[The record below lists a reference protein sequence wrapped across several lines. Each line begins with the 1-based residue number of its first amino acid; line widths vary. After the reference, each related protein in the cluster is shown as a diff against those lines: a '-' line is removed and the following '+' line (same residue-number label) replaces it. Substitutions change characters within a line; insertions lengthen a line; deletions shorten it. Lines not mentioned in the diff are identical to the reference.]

1 MNKRTVALVLLFLV
15 QVFYGLNYGFAND
28 VIDGGYIKPA
38 GFILLRLLGAT
49 TLFWILGIFI
59 PKEKIQKQDY
69 LTFIAAAF
77 FGMFLNMLSFFKGL
91 EFTTPIHASV
101 ISTITPIVV
110 LVLSSVYL
118 KEKITSLKII
128 GIVLGFSGAIILSI
142 YGKAIHSGDNIAL
155 GNSLILLNATAFSIY
170 LIIAKKL
177 TAKYH
182 PLTIIKWLFLLGLI
196 MTTPFGIQEFR
207 EVQWQTFSSYNIFSA
222 FFVVVFATFGTYLL
236 NVIALKN
243 VKASTASIFVY
254 LQPIVAAI
262 FALIIGSDTINTVKI
277 IAAILIFV
285 GVYLVTKPSK

>member
-1 MNKRTVALVLLFLV
+1 MNKRVLALVLLFLV

-49 TLFWILGIFI
+49 TLFWIFGIFI

-69 LTFIAAAF
+69 LTFLAAAF

-91 EFTTPIHASV
+91 EYTTPIHASV

-110 LVLSSVYL
+110 LVLSSIYL
-118 KEKITSLKII
+118 KEKITPLKLL
-128 GIVLGFSGAIILSI
+128 GIFLGFSGAIILSL
-142 YGKAIHSGDNIAL
+142 YGKPIHSGDNIFL
-155 GNSLILLNATAFSIY
+155 GNSLIILNATAFSIY

-207 EVQWQTFSSYNIFSA
+207 EVQWHTFSAYNIFSA

-236 NVIALKN
+236 NVLALKQ

-254 LQPIVAAI
+254 LQPIVAAVC
-262 FALIIGSDTINTVKI
+262 ALIMGSDTINTVKI
-277 IAAILIFV
+277 IAAALIFV
-285 GVYLVTKPSK
+285 GVYLVTKKTK

>member
-1 MNKRTVALVLLFLV
+1 MNKRTLALVLLFLV

-28 VIDGGYIKPA
+28 IIDEGYIKPA

-49 TLFWILGIFI
+49 TLFWILGIFV

-110 LVLSSVYL
+110 LVLSSIYL
-118 KEKITSLKII
+118 KEKITSIKIL
-128 GIVLGFSGAIILSI
+128 GIILGFSGAIILSI

-155 GNSLILLNATAFSIY
+155 GNSLIILNATAFSIY

-182 PLTIIKWLFLLGLI
+182 PLTIIKWLFLLGLV

-207 EVQWQTFSSYNIFSA
+207 DVQWHTFSPYNIFSA

-236 NVIALKN
+236 NVIALKQ

-262 FALIIGSDTINTVKI
+262 FALIIGSDTINSVKI

>member
-1 MNKRTVALVLLFLV
+1 MNKRTLALVLLFLV

-49 TLFWILGIFI
+49 TLFWIIGIFI

-110 LVLSSVYL
+110 LVLSSIYL
-118 KEKITSLKII
+118 KEKITSLKIL
-128 GIVLGFSGAIILSI
+128 GIILGFSGAIILSI
-142 YGKAIHSGDNIAL
+142 YGKAIHSGDNIVL
-155 GNSLILLNATAFSIY
+155 GNSLIILNATAFSIY

-207 EVQWQTFSSYNIFSA
+207 EVQWHTFSSYNIFSA

-236 NVIALKN
+236 NVIALKQ

-254 LQPIVAAI
+254 LQPMVAAI
-262 FALIIGSDTINTVKI
+262 FALIIGSDTINSVKI
-277 IAAILIFV
+277 IAAILIFA

>member
-1 MNKRTVALVLLFLV
+1 MNKRTLALILLFLV

-28 VIDGGYIKPA
+28 VIDGGHIKPA

-49 TLFWILGIFI
+49 TLFWIISLFI
-59 PKEKIQKQDY
+59 PKEKIDKKDY
-69 LTFIAAAF
+69 LTFVAAAF

-110 LVLSSVYL
+110 LVLSSIYL
-118 KEKITSLKII
+118 KEKITSLKIL
-128 GIVLGFSGAIILSI
+128 GIILGFTGAIILSI
-142 YGKAIHSGDNIAL
+142 YGKAIHSGDNILL
-155 GNSLILLNATAFSIY
+155 GNSLIILNAISFSIY

-207 EVQWQTFSSYNIFSA
+207 EVQWHTFSSYNIFAA

-236 NVIALKN
+236 NVIALKH

-262 FALIIGSDTINTVKI
+262 FALIIGSDIINSVKI
-277 IAAILIFV
+277 IAAILIFI

>member
-1 MNKRTVALVLLFLV
+1 MNKRTLALVLLFLV

-28 VIDGGYIKPA
+28 VIDGGFIKPA

-59 PKEKIQKQDY
+59 PKEKIDKQDY

-91 EFTTPIHASV
+91 EYTTPIHASV

-110 LVLSSVYL
+110 LVLSSIYL

-142 YGKAIHSGDNIAL
+142 YGKAIHSGDNILL
-155 GNSLILLNATAFSIY
+155 GNSLIILNATAFSIY

-207 EVQWQTFSSYNIFSA
+207 AVQWHTFSPYNIFSA
-222 FFVVVFATFGTYLL
+222 VFVVVFATFGTYLL
-236 NVIALKN
+236 NVIALKH

-262 FALIIGSDTINTVKI
+262 FALIIGSDTINSVKI

>member
-1 MNKRTVALVLLFLV
+1 MNKRTLALILLFLV

-28 VIDGGYIKPA
+28 VIDGGYIKPS

-49 TLFWILGIFI
+49 TLFWIIGLFI
-59 PKEKIQKQDY
+59 PKEKIDKKDY
-69 LTFIAAAF
+69 LTFVAAAF

-110 LVLSSVYL
+110 LVLSSIFL
-118 KEKITSLKII
+118 KEKITGLKIL
-128 GIVLGFSGAIILSI
+128 GIILGFTGAIILSV
-142 YGKAIHSGDNIAL
+142 YGKAIHSGDNILL
-155 GNSLILLNATAFSIY
+155 GNSLIILNATAFSIY

-196 MTTPFGIQEFR
+196 MTTPVGIQEFR
-207 EVQWQTFSSYNIFSA
+207 DVQWHTFSAYHIFSA

-236 NVIALKN
+236 NVIALKH

-262 FALIIGSDTINTVKI
+262 FALIIGSDIINSVKI

-285 GVYLVTKPSK
+285 GVYLVTKPTK